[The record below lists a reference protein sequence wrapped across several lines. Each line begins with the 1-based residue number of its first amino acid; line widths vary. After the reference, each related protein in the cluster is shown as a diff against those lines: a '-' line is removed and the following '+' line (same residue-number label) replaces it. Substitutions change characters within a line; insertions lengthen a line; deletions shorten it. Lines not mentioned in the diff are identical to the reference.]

1 VDTTIK
7 NDDSTCPVR
16 VGVVGLR
23 HGNIPSKIGQVA
35 AVWALA
41 AWRREADLARG
52 ILLAAVCP
60 A

>member
-1 VDTTIK
+1 
-7 NDDSTCPVR
+7 VR